1 MVHQKGVLHY
11 DYYVGRE
18 RSIALKY
25 RLFRRTNEVLKG
37 IKKTKGL
44 KIDSLLDIGTADA
57 RMLGMLNDKLRI
69 QNSVGLDFS
78 EDLLR
83 TNLKK
88 NLNLIQAD
96 ADKLPFKNNSF
107 DVIVATAVIEHVS
120 NPEKM
125 LSECRRVLKKE
136 GIIIITTP
144 DPFFEN
150 IATKIGHL
158 KDYQHQKTFSLNDL
172 KQLVENEG
180 LIVIE
185 AEKFM
190 MSPIGFPFEDIIESL
205 IKMLGLNR
213 LLLNQ
218 LVIGK
223 KDIYVDNFL

>member
-1 MVHQKGVLHY
+1 MIHQKGVLHY
-11 DYYVGRE
+11 DYYEGRE
-18 RSIALKY
+18 RGLALKY

-37 IKKTKGL
+37 IEKTKGL
-44 KIDSLLDIGTADA
+44 EINSLLDIGTADA

-69 QNSVGLDFS
+69 QNSVGLDYS
-78 EDLLR
+78 EDLLH

-88 NLNLIQAD
+88 NLHLIQAD

-107 DVIVATAVIEHVS
+107 DVIVATAVIEHVP

-125 LSECRRVLKKE
+125 LFECCRVLKKK
-136 GIIIITTP
+136 GIVIITTP

-158 KDYQHQKTFSLNDL
+158 KEGQHQKTFSLNDL
-172 KQLVENEG
+172 KQLVKNEG
-180 LIVIE
+180 LNIIE

-190 MSPIGFPFEDIIESL
+190 MSPIGFPFEDIIEPL
-205 IKMLGLNR
+205 IKMLGLNC

-218 LVIGK
+218 MVIGK
-223 KDIYVDNFL
+223 KDGRRE